1 STVMTDAAIAGIVEE
16 HTNDKKSP
24 NTKYK
29 MPYLFMVILSRF
41 IGIGKRDASLLSN
54 KKFMKL

>member
-1 STVMTDAAIAGIVEE
+1 MTDAAIAGIVEE